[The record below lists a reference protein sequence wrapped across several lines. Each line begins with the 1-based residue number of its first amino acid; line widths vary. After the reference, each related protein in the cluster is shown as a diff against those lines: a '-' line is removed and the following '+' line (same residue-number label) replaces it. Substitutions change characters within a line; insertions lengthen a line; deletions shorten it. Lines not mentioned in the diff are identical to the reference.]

1 MRKTVKAKYD
11 YRQEEYQSTT
21 DLFIRPS
28 GDGIWCS
35 AKVREIIKEWQRV
48 NYSFDDKKRLIF
60 IERDDLN
67 GLYKITRNRTTSKRY
82 TVINGIAVFHKLGV
96 RDGVRIPVEVREN
109 ELIIN
114 YLNFMNK

>member
-1 MRKTVKAKYD
+1 MRRTVKTKYD
-11 YRQEEYQSTT
+11 YHKEKKQATT
-21 DLFIRPS
+21 DCYIRIS
-28 GDGIWCS
+28 SEGVWCS
-35 AKVREIIKEWQRV
+35 AKVREIIKEWQKV

-67 GLYKITRNRTTSKRY
+67 GLYKISRNRSTSKKY

-96 RDGVRIPVEVREN
+96 CDGVRIPVEAREN

-114 YLNFMNK
+114 YSNFMNE